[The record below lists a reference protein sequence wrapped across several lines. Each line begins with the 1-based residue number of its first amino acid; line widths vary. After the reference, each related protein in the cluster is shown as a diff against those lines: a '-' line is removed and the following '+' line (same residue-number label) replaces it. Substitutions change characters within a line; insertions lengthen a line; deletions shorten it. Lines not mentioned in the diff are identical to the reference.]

1 MHIYSHVDPS
11 CQPGSAWPPAQL
23 LCPVMEKEKKRK
35 EKKEKKKEKR
45 WRISRAAS
53 SNTVLA
59 QNLRPRH
66 RPAVT
71 APSGK
76 LQPLAERPKKLQPAA
91 VLAPRA
97 QQQPLAERPEEAAA
111 TGLTHE
117 AKLQPLAEMPEKLQ
131 PAATLSAARARP
143 EEAAATLLSHEAKL
157 QPSADMMPEKLR
169 QQQHWAR
176 ANAHRH
182 RLDQEAT

>member
-1 MHIYSHVDPS
+1 MLLNLVGYRCMYDCRSHVGPS

-71 APSGK
+71 APRGK

-97 QQQPLAERPEEAAA
+97 QLQPLAERPEEEAA
-111 TGLTHE
+111 TGRWQFQLPRRLRRRHCAISEWTG
-117 AKLQPLAEMPEKLQ
+117 PFV
-131 PAATLSAARARP
+131 
-143 EEAAATLLSHEAKL
+143 
-157 QPSADMMPEKLR
+157 PSPGVYWI
-169 QQQHWAR
+169 HG
-176 ANAHRH
+176 
-182 RLDQEAT
+182 

>member
-1 MHIYSHVDPS
+1 M
-11 CQPGSAWPPAQL
+11 
-23 LCPVMEKEKKRK
+23 
-35 EKKEKKKEKR
+35 
-45 WRISRAAS
+45 
-53 SNTVLA
+53 
-59 QNLRPRH
+59 
-66 RPAVT
+66 
-71 APSGK
+71 
-76 LQPLAERPKKLQPAA
+76 AERPKKLQPAA

-97 QQQPLAERPEEAAA
+97 QLQPLAERPEEAAA

-131 PAATLSAARARP
+131 PAATLSAPRAKL
-143 EEAAATLLSHEAKL
+143 AAATVLSHEAKL
-157 QPSADMMPEKLR
+157 QPLAEMMPEKLR